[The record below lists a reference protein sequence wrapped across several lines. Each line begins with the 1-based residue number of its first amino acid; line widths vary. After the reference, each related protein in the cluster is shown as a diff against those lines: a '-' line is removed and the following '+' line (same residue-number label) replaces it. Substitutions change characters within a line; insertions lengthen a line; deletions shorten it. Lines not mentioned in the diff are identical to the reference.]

1 MRAGEDSPRGLHEG
15 PVGQSSLHHDRY
27 GGGPERRGRG
37 RAHPGRG
44 DGWGPRGRMQSDLR
58 PPFMGRRGE
67 LQNMPHPGRGA
78 WPGEDHR
85 GQRLPFHGDQPGIP
99 PFPHHH
105 VDGSPLPMPD
115 LPQGPPMM
123 GEHGPMPPSHFG
135 QMGGPGP
142 FGGGRGRGSGRGG
155 PGDGFR
161 RGALPLDPAMLERR
175 RQSTTAIVQRQLRN
189 IKVSETVAG
198 QKAYAH
204 YQRACSNESAGPAGP
219 GPGKALWDE
228 DPLKR
233 FPIYSAVAAEESAF
247 PVGRAQDP
255 RDPFDIALEE
265 YQAVP
270 DSTLTIHQSK
280 HGNFMGPSAWA

>member
-1 MRAGEDSPRGLHEG
+1 MSLVWHDGSSMITIDELIEPHCNLLSKSYCRAG
-15 PVGQSSLHHDRY
+15 Q
-27 GGGPERRGRG
+27 
-37 RAHPGRG
+37 
-44 DGWGPRGRMQSDLR
+44 
-58 PPFMGRRGE
+58 
-67 LQNMPHPGRGA
+67 
-78 WPGEDHR
+78 HR
-85 GQRLPFHGDQPGIP
+85 
-99 PFPHHH
+99 
-105 VDGSPLPMPD
+105 
-115 LPQGPPMM
+115 
-123 GEHGPMPPSHFG
+123 SHFTDNRIEG
-135 QMGGPGP
+135 VECVHCLQ
-142 FGGGRGRGSGRGG
+142 
-155 PGDGFR
+155 
-161 RGALPLDPAMLERR
+161 
-175 RQSTTAIVQRQLRN
+175 
-189 IKVSETVAG
+189 
-198 QKAYAH
+198 AYAH